1 MVEFEITQLTL
12 HAGLGAI
19 TSKISGG
26 DYLNGAV
33 SGVVG
38 ELTAELIGEKYYDGK
53 DSLTDK
59 QMENITNISGLIAG
73 LSSIIVS
80 KSQGQDIEDI
90 TTNAYVGQRIGQT
103 VSKNNYLL
111 PEEKK
116 NLLDELD
123 KCNGDDAC
131 KKEVQNKYEK
141 ISDPRDEEF
150 REAYNDC
157 KKNGNCDKFEEIH
170 YDLRDKLTKEGN
182 DYYNSLSKE
191 DREKEFIKLPKS
203 ESAFHTFQQD
213 ENENVINVTSGAE
226 SGYTKYV
233 DKTYGYEIVLDR
245 NGNIVTN
252 PVNAGFS
259 SILALTR

>member
-1 MVEFEITQLTL
+1 MANTTIYGGNFKDVLKSGRDSLRDKDNLKSIAVSTLGAGITSGLSKYIDGASGGIISKGTMQGASFKDQTFSALLENGLSNSVNVALESSISGASFKESLKRQGLNMLSGTIETLGSKYIGNNYHNNEFSDNKVINKTTQLTL

-26 DYLNGAV
+26 DYLSGAV

-38 ELTAELIGEKYYDGK
+38 ELAAELIGEKYYDGK

-123 KCNGDDAC
+123 K
-131 KKEVQNKYEK
+131 
-141 ISDPRDEEF
+141 F
-150 REAYNDC
+150 
-157 KKNGNCDKFEEIH
+157 
-170 YDLRDKLTKEGN
+170 
-182 DYYNSLSKE
+182 
-191 DREKEFIKLPKS
+191 
-203 ESAFHTFQQD
+203 
-213 ENENVINVTSGAE
+213 
-226 SGYTKYV
+226 
-233 DKTYGYEIVLDR
+233 
-245 NGNIVTN
+245 
-252 PVNAGFS
+252 
-259 SILALTR
+259 